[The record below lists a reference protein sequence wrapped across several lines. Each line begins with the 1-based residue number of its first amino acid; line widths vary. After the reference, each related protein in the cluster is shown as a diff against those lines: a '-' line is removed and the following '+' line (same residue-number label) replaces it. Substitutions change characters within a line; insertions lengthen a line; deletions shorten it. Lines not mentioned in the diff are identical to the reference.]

1 MRIRQPST
9 IHRDLSAPT
18 APVLAAAMTGE
29 KAKDSSAGVMVLF
42 QMEQRPNTPPKMP
55 PAMGPSKMA
64 PMMTGM
70 CRVVALMRG
79 RGIRPMP
86 VMFRKS

>member
-1 MRIRQPST
+1 
-9 IHRDLSAPT
+9 
-18 APVLAAAMTGE
+18 
-29 KAKDSSAGVMVLF
+29 MVLF

-79 RGIRPMP
+79 RGMRPMP